1 MKLKLAAALMV
12 AAAPAFAADVAIVH
26 AGKLMAVPGAPVLSA
41 QTVVIRDGR
50 VAAVIP
56 GYVEGAAAGIAKADA
71 VRTYDLKNQVV
82 LPGLIDSHV
91 HITSEGNPQ
100 SRLQAVEF
108 SDADD
113 AIIGAGFAKKTLM
126 AGFTT
131 VRDVGAGPGD
141 AIFALRDGIR
151 RGDVVGPRIFASG
164 ATISVTGGH
173 GDGTQGY
180 RDDVAH
186 VLSSPAVCDGAAD
199 CRRAVR
205 EQVRRGADHIK
216 LTATGGVLSNT
227 AAGLEQQFLPDE
239 LAAIVDSAH
248 LMGRKVTAHAHGV
261 GGVNAAL
268 NAGVDSIEHGT
279 YLDDESVRLFRKTGA
294 YLVPTLLA
302 GATVSAWADDPN
314 SFLLPPQRAKAREAG
329 PRMLDMARRA
339 HRGGVKIAFGTDT
352 GVSKHGENA
361 KEFAL
366 LVEAGLTPT
375 EAIRAATVTAAAHLG
390 QSATLGSIEP
400 GKFADLIAVGGDPA
414 ADVSELLDVDFVMKE
429 GRVYKGPQ

>member
-1 MKLKLAAALMV
+1 MKLKLAAAL
-12 AAAPAFAADVAIVH
+12 AAAATPVFAADVAIVH
-26 AGKLMAVPGAPVLSA
+26 AGRLMAVPGGPVLAA

-50 VAAVIP
+50 IAAVIP
-56 GYVEGAAAGIAKADA
+56 GYAEGAAAGIAKADD
-71 VRTYDLKNQVV
+71 VRTYDLQNYTV

-91 HITSEGNPQ
+91 HITSEGNAEA
-100 SRLQAVEF
+100 RLQAVEN

-113 AIIGAGFAKKTLM
+113 AIIGAGFARKTLE

-151 RGDVVGPRIFASG
+151 RGDVIGPRIFASG
-164 ATISVTGGH
+164 ATISITGGH

-180 RDDVAH
+180 RDDIAH
-186 VLSSPAVCDGAAD
+186 VLASPAVCNGAAD

-227 AAGLEQQFLPDE
+227 AAGLELQFQPDE
-239 LAAIVDSAH
+239 LAAIVGAAH
-248 LMGRKVTAHAHGV
+248 AMGRKVTAHAHGV

-279 YLDDESVRLFRKTGA
+279 YLDDESVRLFKKTGA

-302 GATVSAWADDPN
+302 GATVSAWADDPD
-314 SFLLPPQRAKAREAG
+314 SFLLPPQRAKARVAG
-329 PRMLDMARRA
+329 PKMRDMARRA
-339 HRGGVKIAFGTDT
+339 YRGGVKIAFGTDT

-366 LVEAGLTPT
+366 LVEAGMTPT
-375 EAIRAATVTAAAHLG
+375 EAIRAATVVAAAHLG
-390 QSATLGSIEP
+390 QSENFGSVEP
-400 GKFADLIAVGGDPA
+400 GKYGDLIAVRGDPA
-414 ADVSELLDVDFVMKE
+414 ADVAELLDVDFVMKE
-429 GRVYKGPQ
+429 GIVYKGPK

>member
-1 MKLKLAAALMV
+1 MKPMLAAALAF
-12 AAAPAFAADVAIVH
+12 AAVPAAAADVAIVH
-26 AGKLMAVPGAPVLSA
+26 AGRLMAVPGAPVRSA

-50 VAAVIP
+50 VAAIIP
-56 GYVEGAAAGIAKADA
+56 GYAEGAAAGVAATDA
-71 VRTYDLKNQVV
+71 VRTYDLKDFTV

-91 HITSEGNPQ
+91 HITSENNPQ
-100 SRLQAVEF
+100 GRLQAVEY

-113 AIIGAGFAKKTLM
+113 AIAGAGFARKTLL

-141 AIFALRDGIR
+141 AIFALRDGIA

-180 RDDVAH
+180 RDDIAH
-186 VLSSPAVCDGAAD
+186 VLHSPAVCDGPAD

-239 LAAIVDSAH
+239 LSAIVDSAH

-261 GGVNAAL
+261 AGVNAAL

-279 YLDDESVRLFRKTGA
+279 YLDDESIRLFKKTGA

-302 GATVSAWADDPN
+302 GATVTAWADDPD

-329 PRMLDMARRA
+329 ARMMDMARRA

-366 LVEAGLTPT
+366 LVEAGMTPT

-390 QSATLGSIEP
+390 QSANVGAIEP
-400 GKFADLIAVGGDPA
+400 GRFGDLIAVKGDPA
-414 ADVSELLDVDFVMKE
+414 ADVSELMDVDFVMKN
-429 GRVYKGPQ
+429 GVVYKEVR